1 MKDFPFEEEKEY
13 IAMVE
18 ASKCRTYIGFIE
30 ALNDAFF
37 IHTGQEPH
45 INDTMWHI
53 FSSDVGHRKIKIL
66 FMRSGSL
73 KKLSVYHEITA
84 DLEQWKRY
92 WEAEN
97 PKNQLEWEFC

>member
-1 MKDFPFEEEKEY
+1 
-13 IAMVE
+13 MVE

-37 IHTGQEPH
+37 IHTGQVSH

-66 FMRSGSL
+66 FMRSWSLEKTAYLSRNYRRFRTVETLLGSRKFQKPIRMGVL
-73 KKLSVYHEITA
+73 L
-84 DLEQWKRY
+84 R
-92 WEAEN
+92 
-97 PKNQLEWEFC
+97 